1 MEEKNSHRIIEGS
14 AKIVFDG
21 NFSTFYNPIQEFN
34 RDLT

>member
-1 MEEKNSHRIIEGS
+1 MEEKRFHQIIEGT

-21 NFSTFYNPIQEFN
+21 NFATFYNPIQEFN